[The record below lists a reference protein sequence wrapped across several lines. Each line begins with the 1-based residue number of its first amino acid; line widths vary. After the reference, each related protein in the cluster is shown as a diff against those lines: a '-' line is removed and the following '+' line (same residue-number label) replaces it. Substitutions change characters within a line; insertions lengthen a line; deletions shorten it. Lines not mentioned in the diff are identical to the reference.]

1 MSETTQGPQSSTPET
16 SQTNAATPASSATPA
31 PLAAPVLAAQF
42 VNTLSKIL
50 PYMGTSVQFPTSSA
64 TVGTGRLEGVTYAGP
79 ITIPSTISAGVA
91 TPVAA
96 GLPRS
101 ILAGYIRIKA
111 FGAGTLTNITVTGS
125 DGTNTEILFNEPAG
139 GTLTATTVMTK
150 LIPFECELNNT
161 SFIVTLAGATG
172 ATVSIEIN
180 GSTGY

>member
-1 MSETTQGPQSSTPET
+1 MSETSQPPQSSTPDP
-16 SQTNAATPASSATPA
+16 SQANTGVQPQTGVQ

-42 VNTLSKIL
+42 VNTLSKVL
-50 PYMGTSVQFPTSSA
+50 PYFGTSVQGGISNA
-64 TVGTGRLEGVTYAGP
+64 TVGTGRIEGVTYAGP

-101 ILAGYIRIKA
+101 VLAGYIRIKA
-111 FGAGTLTNITVTGS
+111 FGAGSITDVRVTGT
-125 DGTNTEILFNEPAG
+125 DGTNTEILFDEPTTAV
-139 GTLTATTVMTK
+139 LSATTVMTK

-161 SFIVTLAGATG
+161 SFIVTLAGGTG
-172 ATVSIEIN
+172 ATVSIEIS